1 MMLNVFLPVKK
12 CHWHVPLVFGR
23 TRMTPSRLLHLE
35 ILGFLYALAAT
46 VAFQLLTRR
55 INTAGMLSQKG
66 SGQVS
71 PGRIQLLLATI
82 AASASYLTQVANT
95 TNGTMPDFDMN
106 WLYVFGGSSG
116 IYVIEK
122 AWATW
127 NGRNKS

>member
-1 MMLNVFLPVKK
+1 
-12 CHWHVPLVFGR
+12 
-23 TRMTPSRLLHLE
+23 MTPGRLLHME
-35 ILGFLYALAAT
+35 ILGFLYALVAT

-55 INTAGMLSQKG
+55 INTAGLFSQKG
-66 SGQVS
+66 SGGQVS

-95 TNGTMPDFDMN
+95 TNGTMPDFDVN

-116 IYVIEK
+116 IYAIEK